1 MLFLW
6 GWYNIASK
14 IAASSTGNKRNAMR
28 AASHL
33 LWLPLQSV
41 SKYAAAPTTALA
53 MATASPNVKTHR
65 DGELALLPT
74 TRTGAW
80 GTKCASSR
88 GSPTHGPHVVEALPR
103 VECKARSGDVRP
115 LPG

>member
-41 SKYAAAPTTALA
+41 SKRGSTNTALA

-80 GTKCASSR
+80 GTKCASSC
-88 GSPTHGPHVVEALPR
+88 GSPARGPHVVKALPR